1 MKAVATT
8 ILFLVAYSMLSES
21 AVTMNQT
28 EAEDWSLWKQVML
41 LQYGGSWV
49 CDSYKWLIDKLL
61 VIQLLSN
68 FHFCGCKDVANI
80 TFRDTY
86 TERLL
91 KREGKQL

>member
-41 LQYGGSWV
+41 LQYGGS
-49 CDSYKWLIDKLL
+49 
-61 VIQLLSN
+61 
-68 FHFCGCKDVANI
+68 
-80 TFRDTY
+80 
-86 TERLL
+86 
-91 KREGKQL
+91 